1 MPFMGLLVAY
11 MQDFDWDDVRHFL
24 AVANSGS
31 LSGAADALDVN
42 QSTVSRRIAQFE
54 KRLGTRLFDR
64 SPGAGW
70 SLSLA
75 GEQVLSSAEQMQD
88 TAQQI
93 SRDVLKNRT
102 ELTGVIKVTCG
113 DGGDQSMIIRT
124 ITGFAK
130 QYPQIEL
137 SIIVSDQNLDLA
149 TREADVAIRVTVNPP
164 SNVVG
169 TRICTL
175 GMGIYGVDSLAEDFA
190 AGRRDLPLVLPS
202 DYGGAEPEW
211 VSQFFTSRAVVHRC
225 NTLPSRIEA
234 ATLGL
239 GVVSLP
245 LIVGDR
251 VPGIKR
257 ICRYSLAEPMGLWV
271 LSHIDLRSTARV
283 RVFRDYLVEKFG
295 AYAMQIE
302 NGFVDEPD

>member
-1 MPFMGLLVAY
+1 

-31 LSGAADALDVN
+31 LSGAAEALDVN

-54 KRLGTRLFDR
+54 KRLGTRLFER

-70 SLSLA
+70 TLSLA
-75 GEQVLSSAEQMQD
+75 GEQVLGSAEQMQD

-130 QYPQIEL
+130 EYPQIEL
-137 SIIVSDQNLDLA
+137 SIIVSDENLDLA
-149 TREADVAIRVTVNPP
+149 TREADVAIRITVSPP

-175 GMGIYGVDSLAEDFA
+175 GMGIYGIDAFVEDYA

-202 DYGGAEPEW
+202 DFADTEPEW
-211 VSQFFTSRAVVHRC
+211 VSLFFTSRAVIHRC

-234 ATLGL
+234 AKIGL
-239 GVVSLP
+239 GVANLP
-245 LIVGDR
+245 LIVGDQ
-251 VPGIKR
+251 VKGIKR
-257 ICRYSLAEPMGLWV
+257 IRRYDLAEPMGLWV

-283 RVFRDYLVEKFG
+283 RVFRDYLVEKFS
-295 AYAMQIE
+295 AYASQIE
-302 NGFVDEPD
+302 NGFVDNPI